1 MNIIL
6 FTESELLR
14 PLLDTDRRSRHI
26 RRILKLKEGDI
37 LKAGLVNGNRGTAT
51 IEKMT
56 AGSIVLTF
64 RLDRPTLPLKPVRI
78 ICGLPRPQQVK
89 RILRDCASMGLSHL
103 WFAQTGL
110 GEKSY
115 RDSPLWKNNAW
126 QHCVVDGVEQSGGTL
141 IPDVRLFN
149 RLKDCLSDLPVSDS
163 NRFFLD
169 TGTPERDSLRSV
181 TGFAG
186 VLPPVTICIGPERGW
201 TPDERNLLLSHH
213 CIPVSLGDHI
223 LRTDT
228 ACIAA
233 AALASSFPYPID
245 GSPPLSTN

>member
-14 PLLDTDRRSRHI
+14 PLPYSDRRSRHI

-37 LKAGLVNGNRGTAT
+37 LKAGLVNGNRGTAI

-64 RLDRPTLPLKPVRI
+64 RLNRPALPLKPIRI
-78 ICGLPRPQQVK
+78 ICGLPRPQQAK

-103 WFAQTGL
+103 WFTPTGL

-126 QHCVVDGVEQSGGTL
+126 QHCVYDGVEQSGGTM
-141 IPDVRLFN
+141 IPEVRLF
-149 RLKDCLSDLPVSDS
+149 RGLQECLSDLPAAEGS
-163 NRFFLD
+163 RFFLD
-169 TGTPERDSLRSV
+169 IGAAEKDSVHSV
-181 TGFAG
+181 TGFPGAM
-186 VLPPVTICIGPERGW
+186 PPVTICVGPERGW
-201 TPDERNLLLSHH
+201 ALDERQFLLSHH
-213 CIPVSLGDHI
+213 FIPVTLGDHI

-233 AALASSFPYPID
+233 AALASSFAYPAD
-245 GSPPLSTN
+245 GSSPLSTN